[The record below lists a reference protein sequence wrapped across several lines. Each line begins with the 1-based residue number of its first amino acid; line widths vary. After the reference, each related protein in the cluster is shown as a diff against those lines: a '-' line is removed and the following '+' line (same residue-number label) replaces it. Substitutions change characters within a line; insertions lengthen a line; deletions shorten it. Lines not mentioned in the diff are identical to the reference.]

1 MKRRTKREQSQARLN
16 HTLQG
21 GVAMKSKRLAFLHFY
36 IFVLC
41 LALRAQD
48 DRTFSVL
55 KNLDVFHNIY
65 RNLDAFYVDTLDAD
79 KVIKVGI
86 DAMLHSLDPYTEYY
100 PEEDQSDLKMLTQAK
115 YGGIGSVIRMMKD
128 STVIIAEPYEG
139 MPAAEVGLQVG
150 DVLLKVDD
158 KDLKGMGTPEV
169 SNLLRGE
176 PGTTFVLKFQRPNE
190 SKPREVKI
198 TRKNIKLPPIPY
210 YGIIPSPS
218 GESEGGCGYINLSQ
232 FTNDCYSDV
241 RKAII
246 SLKSQGA
253 KSLIFDLR
261 GNPGGALDQAVRIV
275 NLFVPKDITIVETKG
290 KVQGGNQTYKTM
302 DQPLDEEIPIV
313 VMVNGNSASASEIVA
328 GSLQDLDRAVILGSR
343 TYGKG
348 LVQSI
353 RELPYNGNLK
363 LTTAK
368 YYIPSGR
375 CIQEIDYKQKR
386 TSLNASSSTPNASR
400 STLHEDST
408 IYKTKNGRPVMSGKG
423 IKPDVEVKHDTL
435 QNIVYYLS
443 NDDVL
448 INYGTKYC
456 QTHPAPKSVAEFK
469 LTDADFE
476 DFKKMVIE
484 SDFKYDRLSEKRLQ
498 DLKKVAEFEG
508 YYDEAKAEFD
518 ALEAKLTHNLSRE
531 LDHHAKDIRQLI
543 SLEII
548 KRYFYESG
556 SVQEML
562 KDDTDLPRAMEILAD
577 KNEYNKILSGPQTP

>member
-1 MKRRTKREQSQARLN
+1 MKRFLLTYLLTFLTVTLHLSAQQN
-16 HTLQG
+16 HTFD
-21 GVAMKSKRLAFLHFY
+21 V
-36 IFVLC
+36 V
-41 LALRAQD
+41 
-48 DRTFSVL
+48 

-79 KVIKVGI
+79 KVIKIGI
-86 DAMLHSLDPYTEYY
+86 DAMLHSLDPYTEYF

-115 YGGIGSVIRMMKD
+115 YGGIGSLIRMMKD

-139 MPAAEVGLQVG
+139 MPAAEVGLQAG
-150 DVLLKVDD
+150 DVLLQIDD

-176 PGTTFVLKFQRPNE
+176 PGTTFVLKFKRPNE
-190 SKPREVKI
+190 TKPREVKI
-198 TRKNIKLPPIPY
+198 TRQSIKLPAVPY
-210 YGIIPSPS
+210 YGMIGNS
-218 GESEGGCGYINLSQ
+218 GYINLSQ
-232 FTNDCYSDV
+232 FTNDCYGYV
-241 RKAII
+241 RKAVI
-246 SLKSQGA
+246 SLKEQGA
-253 KSLIFDLR
+253 QNLIFDLR

-275 NLFVPKDITIVETKG
+275 NLFVPKGLTIVETRG
-290 KVQGGNQTYKTM
+290 KVEGGNQTYKTT
-302 DQPLDEEIPIV
+302 DQPLDEEIPMV
-313 VMVNGNSASASEIVA
+313 VLVNNNSASASEIVA
-328 GSLQDLDRAVILGSR
+328 GSLQDLDRAVVIGSR

-375 CIQEIDYKQKR
+375 CIQEVDYKQR
-386 TSLNASSSTPNASR
+386 RERNATKKGAAS
-400 STLHEDST
+400 DST
-408 IYKTKNGRPVMSGKG
+408 VYKTRNGRPVMSGKG
-423 IKPDVEVKHDTL
+423 ITPDVEVPHDTL
-435 QNIVYYLS
+435 QNIVYYLG

-456 QTHPAPKSVAEFK
+456 QSHAAPKSVADFK

-476 DFKKMVIE
+476 DFKKMVID
-484 SDFKYDRLSEKRLQ
+484 SDFKYDRLSEKRLE

-508 YYDEAKAEFD
+508 YYEDAKAEFE

-531 LDHHAKDIRQLI
+531 MDHHAKDLRQLI
-543 SLEII
+543 SYEII

-556 SVQEML
+556 SVQESL
-562 KDDTDLPRAMEILAD
+562 KDDIDLKKAQEILAD
-577 KNEYNKILSGPQTP
+577 KAKYNEILKKD

>member
-1 MKRRTKREQSQARLN
+1 MKRLT
-16 HTLQG
+16 
-21 GVAMKSKRLAFLHFY
+21 FLLFY
-36 IFVLC
+36 IFTWC
-41 LALRAQD
+41 LALHAQD

-100 PEEDQSDLKMLTQAK
+100 PEEDQSELKMLTQAK

-198 TRKNIKLPPIPY
+198 TRQNIKLSPIPY
-210 YGIIPSPS
+210 YGLLNSQLSTTLNSQPSTTLNSQPS
-218 GESEGGCGYINLSQ
+218 TLNSDIGYINLSQ

-313 VMVNGNSASASEIVA
+313 VMVNNNSASASEIVA

-386 TSLNASSSTPNASR
+386 ER
-400 STLHEDST
+400 SAQKDATADST
-408 IYKTKNGRPVMSGKG
+408 VYRTRNGRPVLSGKG
-423 IKPDVEVKHDTL
+423 IKPDVEVQHDTL

-443 NDDVL
+443 NEDVL

-456 QTHPAPKSVAEFK
+456 QTHPAPKSVADFK

-484 SDFKYDRLSEKRLQ
+484 SNFKYDRLSEKRLE

-508 YYDEAKAEFD
+508 YYEDAKAEFD
-518 ALEAKLTHNLSRE
+518 ALEAKLTHNLSHE
-531 LDHHAKDIRQLI
+531 IDHHAKDIRSLI

-548 KRYFYESG
+548 KRYFFESG

-562 KDDTDLPRAMEILAD
+562 KDDTDLPRAIEILS
-577 KNEYNKILSGPQTP
+577 NMEEYNKILNK

>member
-1 MKRRTKREQSQARLN
+1 MKRLT
-16 HTLQG
+16 
-21 GVAMKSKRLAFLHFY
+21 FLLFY
-36 IFVLC
+36 IFTWC
-41 LALRAQD
+41 LALHAQD

-100 PEEDQSDLKMLTQAK
+100 PEEDQSELKMLTQAK

-176 PGTTFVLKFQRPNE
+176 PGTKFVLKFQRPNE

-198 TRKNIKLPPIPY
+198 TRQNIKLSPIPY
-210 YGIIPSPS
+210 YGLLNSQLSTTLNSQPSTLNS
-218 GESEGGCGYINLSQ
+218 NIGYINLSQ

-313 VMVNGNSASASEIVA
+313 VMVNNNSASASEIVA

-386 TSLNASSSTPNASR
+386 ER
-400 STLHEDST
+400 SNQKDATADST
-408 IYKTKNGRPVMSGKG
+408 VYRTRNGRPVLSGKG
-423 IKPDVEVKHDTL
+423 IKPDVEVEHDTL

-443 NDDVL
+443 NEDVL

-456 QTHPAPKSVAEFK
+456 QTHPAPKSVADFK

-484 SDFKYDRLSEKRLQ
+484 SDFKYDRLSEKRLE

-508 YYDEAKAEFD
+508 YYEDAKAEFD
-518 ALEAKLTHNLSRE
+518 ALEAKLTHNLSHE
-531 LDHHAKDIRQLI
+531 LDHHAKDIRSLI

-548 KRYFYESG
+548 KRYFFESG

-562 KDDTDLPRAMEILAD
+562 KDDTDLPRAIEILS
-577 KNEYNKILSGPQTP
+577 NMEEYNKILNK

>member
-1 MKRRTKREQSQARLN
+1 M
-16 HTLQG
+16 
-21 GVAMKSKRLAFLHFY
+21 HFY
-36 IFVLC
+36 IFLYLC
-41 LALRAQD
+41 IMK
-48 DRTFSVL
+48 RTFITYLLMLASTAFVSLNAQNERTFNVL

-65 RNLDAFYVDTLDAD
+65 QNLDAFYVDTLDAD

-115 YGGIGSVIRMMKD
+115 YGGIGSLIRMMKD

-139 MPAAEVGLQVG
+139 MPAATVGLKAG
-150 DVLLKVDD
+150 DILLQIDD
-158 KDLKGMGTPEV
+158 HNLKGMGTPEV

-176 PGTTFVLKFQRPNE
+176 PGTTFVLKFQRPGEN
-190 SKPREVKI
+190 KPREVKI
-198 TRKNIKLPPIPY
+198 TRQSIKLPAIPY
-210 YGIIPSPS
+210 YGMIGNS
-218 GESEGGCGYINLSQ
+218 GYINLSQ
-232 FTNDCYSDV
+232 FTNDCYGYV
-241 RKAII
+241 RKAVI
-246 SLKSQGA
+246 SLKEQGA
-253 KSLIFDLR
+253 QNLIFDLR

-275 NLFVPKDITIVETKG
+275 NLFVEKGLTIVETRG
-290 KVQGGNQTYKTM
+290 KVEGGNQTYKTN

-313 VMVNGNSASASEIVA
+313 VLVSNSSASASEIVA
-328 GSLQDLDRAVILGSR
+328 GSLQDLDRAVIVGSR

-386 TSLNASSSTPNASR
+386 EQSGSQKGTTA
-400 STLHEDST
+400 DST
-408 IYKTKNGRPVMSGKG
+408 VYRTKNGRLVKSGKG
-423 IKPDVEVKHDTL
+423 IMPDVEVKHDTM
-435 QNIVYYLS
+435 QNIVYYLA

-448 INYGTKYC
+448 IRYGTKYC
-456 QTHPAPKSVAEFK
+456 QTHSAPSSVADFK
-469 LTDADFE
+469 LTDAEFE
-476 DFKKMVIE
+476 DFKQMVID
-484 SDFKYDRLSEKRLQ
+484 SDFKYDRLSEKRLE

-508 YYDEAKAEFD
+508 YYEDAKAEFE
-518 ALEAKLTHNLSRE
+518 ALEAKLTHNLSKE

-556 SVQEML
+556 SVQEAL
-562 KDDTDLPRAMEILAD
+562 KDDIDVQKAQEILAD
-577 KNEYNKILSGPQTP
+577 KTKYDNILKGKELEPSNP

>member
-1 MKRRTKREQSQARLN
+1 MKRLT
-16 HTLQG
+16 
-21 GVAMKSKRLAFLHFY
+21 FLLFY
-36 IFVLC
+36 IFTWC
-41 LALRAQD
+41 LALHAQD

-100 PEEDQSDLKMLTQAK
+100 PEEDQSELKMLTQAK

-198 TRKNIKLPPIPY
+198 TRQNIKLSPIPY
-210 YGIIPSPS
+210 YGLLNSQLSTTLNSQLSTTLNSQPSTTLNSQPS
-218 GESEGGCGYINLSQ
+218 TLNSDIGYINLSQ

-313 VMVNGNSASASEIVA
+313 VMVNNNSASASEIVA

-386 TSLNASSSTPNASR
+386 ER
-400 STLHEDST
+400 SAQKDATADST
-408 IYKTKNGRPVMSGKG
+408 VYRTRNGRPVLSGKG
-423 IKPDVEVKHDTL
+423 IKPDVEVQHDTL

-443 NDDVL
+443 NEDVL

-456 QTHPAPKSVAEFK
+456 QTHPAPKSVADFK

-484 SDFKYDRLSEKRLQ
+484 SDFKYDRLSEKRLE

-508 YYDEAKAEFD
+508 YYEDAKAEFD
-518 ALEAKLTHNLSRE
+518 ALEAKLTHNLSHE
-531 LDHHAKDIRQLI
+531 IDHHAKDIRSLI

-548 KRYFYESG
+548 KRYFFESG

-562 KDDTDLPRAMEILAD
+562 KDDTDLPRAIEILS
-577 KNEYNKILSGPQTP
+577 NMEEYNKILNK

>member
-1 MKRRTKREQSQARLN
+1 MSVGSAFISLN
-16 HTLQG
+16 
-21 GVAMKSKRLAFLHFY
+21 
-36 IFVLC
+36 
-41 LALRAQD
+41 AQD
-48 DRTFSVL
+48 DRTFSVM

-176 PGTTFVLKFQRPNE
+176 PGTTFMLKFQRPNE

-198 TRKNIKLPPIPY
+198 TRQNIKLPPIPY
-210 YGIIPSPS
+210 YGMLPSSPS
-218 GESEGGCGYINLSQ
+218 SSILSSLNSQLSTIGYINLSQ

-290 KVQGGNQTYKTM
+290 KVQGGNQTYKTL
-302 DQPLDEEIPIV
+302 DRPLDEEIPIV

-386 TSLNASSSTPNASR
+386 EQSGSQKGAAA
-400 STLHEDST
+400 DST
-408 IYKTKNGRPVMSGKG
+408 VYRTKNGRQVMSGKG
-423 IKPDVEVKHDTL
+423 IKPDVEVQHDTL

-448 INYGTKYC
+448 INYGTRYC
-456 QTHPAPKSVAEFK
+456 QTHPAPQSVADFK
-469 LTDADFE
+469 LTDADFA
-476 DFKKMVIE
+476 DFVKMVIE

-531 LDHHAKDIRQLI
+531 LNRHAKDIRQLI

-562 KDDTDLPRAMEILAD
+562 KDDTDLPRAIAILAD
-577 KNEYNKILSGPQTP
+577 KNEYNKILSGPQNP

>member
-1 MKRRTKREQSQARLN
+1 MFVGSTFIALN
-16 HTLQG
+16 
-21 GVAMKSKRLAFLHFY
+21 
-36 IFVLC
+36 
-41 LALRAQD
+41 AQD

-190 SKPREVKI
+190 TKPREVKI
-198 TRKNIKLPPIPY
+198 TRKNIKLPSIPY

-218 GESEGGCGYINLSQ
+218 SLSTVGYINLSQ

-241 RKAII
+241 RKSII

-386 TSLNASSSTPNASR
+386 EQLGNQKGADADSS
-400 STLHEDST
+400 

-484 SDFKYDRLSEKRLQ
+484 SDFKYDRLSEKRLE

-531 LDHHAKDIRQLI
+531 LDYHAKDIRQII

-562 KDDTDLPRAMEILAD
+562 KDDTDLPRAMKILAD
-577 KNEYNKILSGPQTP
+577 KNEYNKILSGPKLQ

>member
-1 MKRRTKREQSQARLN
+1 MKRTFITYL
-16 HTLQG
+16 L
-21 GVAMKSKRLAFLHFY
+21 MLACTA
-36 IFVLC
+36 FVSMN
-41 LALRAQD
+41 AQN
-48 DRTFSVL
+48 DRTFNVL

-86 DAMLHSLDPYTEYY
+86 DAMLHSLDPYTEYL

-115 YGGIGSVIRMMKD
+115 YGGIGSLIRMMKD

-139 MPAAEVGLQVG
+139 MPAAIVGLQAG
-150 DVLLKVDD
+150 DILLKIDD
-158 KDLKGMGTPEV
+158 HDLKGMGTPEV

-176 PGTTFVLKFQRPNE
+176 PGTTFILKFQRPNE

-198 TRKNIKLPPIPY
+198 TRQSIKLPAIPY
-210 YGIIPSPS
+210 FGKIGNS
-218 GESEGGCGYINLSQ
+218 GYINLSQ
-232 FTNDCYSDV
+232 FTNDCYGYV
-241 RKAII
+241 RKAVI
-246 SLKSQGA
+246 SLKEQGA
-253 KSLIFDLR
+253 QNLIFDLR

-275 NLFVPKDITIVETKG
+275 NLFVPKGLTIVETRG
-290 KVQGGNQTYKTM
+290 KVEGGNQTYKTN

-313 VMVNGNSASASEIVA
+313 VLVSNSSASASEIVA
-328 GSLQDLDRAVILGSR
+328 GSLQDLDRAVIVGSR

-353 RELPYNGNLK
+353 RELPYNGDLK

-375 CIQEIDYKQKR
+375 CIQEIDYKQR
-386 TSLNASSSTPNASR
+386 R
-400 STLHEDST
+400 E
-408 IYKTKNGRPVMSGKG
+408 KTNNSNTTRDEEFKTRNGRIVKSGKG
-423 IKPDVEVKHDTL
+423 IMPDVEVKHDTM
-435 QNIVYYLS
+435 QNIVYYLA

-448 INYGTKYC
+448 IQYGTKYC
-456 QTHPAPKSVAEFK
+456 QTHSAPASVAEFK

-476 DFKKMVIE
+476 NFKQMVID
-484 SDFKYDRLSEKRLQ
+484 SDFKYDRLSEKRLE

-508 YYDEAKAEFD
+508 YYEDAKAEFE
-518 ALEAKLTHNLSRE
+518 ALEKKLTHNLAKE
-531 LDHHAKDIRQLI
+531 IDHHAKDIRQLI

-556 SVQEML
+556 SVQEAL
-562 KDDTDLPRAMEILAD
+562 KDDLDLQKAQEILAD
-577 KNEYNKILSGPQTP
+577 KNEYNKILGGPQNP

>member
-1 MKRRTKREQSQARLN
+1 MKRLT
-16 HTLQG
+16 
-21 GVAMKSKRLAFLHFY
+21 FLLFY
-36 IFVLC
+36 IFTWC
-41 LALRAQD
+41 LALHAQD

-100 PEEDQSDLKMLTQAK
+100 PEEDQSELKMLTQAK

-158 KDLKGMGTPEV
+158 KDLKGLGTPEV

-198 TRKNIKLPPIPY
+198 TRQNIKLPPIPY
-210 YGIIPSPS
+210 YGLLNSQLSTTLNSQLSTTLNSQPSTTLNSQPS
-218 GESEGGCGYINLSQ
+218 TLNSTIGYINLSQ

-290 KVQGGNQTYKTM
+290 KVQGGYQTYKTM

-313 VMVNGNSASASEIVA
+313 VMVNNNSASASEIVA

-386 TSLNASSSTPNASR
+386 ER
-400 STLHEDST
+400 STQKDATADST
-408 IYKTKNGRPVMSGKG
+408 VYRTRNGRPVLSGKG
-423 IKPDVEVKHDTL
+423 IKPDVEVQHDTL

-443 NDDVL
+443 NEDVL

-456 QTHPAPKSVAEFK
+456 QTHPAPKSVADFK

-484 SDFKYDRLSEKRLQ
+484 SNFKYDRLSEKRLE

-508 YYDEAKAEFD
+508 YYEDAKAEFD
-518 ALEAKLTHNLSRE
+518 ALEAKLTHNLSHE
-531 LDHHAKDIRQLI
+531 IDHHAKDIRSLI

-548 KRYFYESG
+548 KRYFFESG

-562 KDDTDLPRAMEILAD
+562 KDDTDLPRAIEILS
-577 KNEYNKILSGPQTP
+577 NMEEYNKILNK

>member
-1 MKRRTKREQSQARLN
+1 LDFIEIKKKMKRLT
-16 HTLQG
+16 
-21 GVAMKSKRLAFLHFY
+21 FLLFY
-36 IFVLC
+36 IFTLC
-41 LALRAQD
+41 HALHAQD
-48 DRTFSVL
+48 DHTFSVL

-79 KVIKVGI
+79 KVIKVSI

-176 PGTTFVLKFQRPNE
+176 PGTTFMLQFQRPNE
-190 SKPREVKI
+190 SKPRQVKI
-198 TRKNIKLPPIPY
+198 TRQSIKLPPIPY
-210 YGIIPSPS
+210 YGLLNPQLSTTLNPKPSTLNS
-218 GESEGGCGYINLSQ
+218 NIGYINLSQ

-246 SLKSQGA
+246 SLKAQGA

-313 VMVNGNSASASEIVA
+313 VMVNGNSASAAEIVA

-375 CIQEIDYKQKR
+375 CIQEIDYKQR
-386 TSLNASSSTPNASR
+386 REGANATQNGNQNANLDSKK
-400 STLHEDST
+400 DST
-408 IYKTKNGRPVMSGKG
+408 VYRTKNGRPVMSGKG
-423 IKPDVEVKHDTL
+423 IKPDVEVLHDTL

-443 NDDVL
+443 NEDVL

-456 QTHPAPKSVAEFK
+456 QTHPAPKSVADFK

-484 SDFKYDRLSEKRLQ
+484 SDFKYDRLSEKRLEE
-498 DLKKVAEFEG
+498 LKKVAEFEG
-508 YYDEAKAEFD
+508 YYEDAKAEFE
-518 ALEAKLTHNLSRE
+518 ALEAKLTHNLSHE
-531 LDHHAKDIRQLI
+531 LDHHAKDIRSLI

-548 KRYFYESG
+548 KRYFFESG

-562 KDDTDLPRAMEILAD
+562 KDDTDLPRAIEILSN
-577 KNEYNKILSGPQTP
+577 KEEYNKILGGPAVR

>member
-1 MKRRTKREQSQARLN
+1 MSVGSTFISMN
-16 HTLQG
+16 
-21 GVAMKSKRLAFLHFY
+21 
-36 IFVLC
+36 
-41 LALRAQD
+41 AQD

-198 TRKNIKLPPIPY
+198 TRKNIKISPIPY
-210 YGIIPSPS
+210 YGILPSQPS
-218 GESEGGCGYINLSQ
+218 TTSPPLRGESEGGCGYINLSQ

-290 KVQGGNQTYKTM
+290 KVQGGNQTYRTM

-386 TSLNASSSTPNASR
+386 EQSGNQKGADADSSV
-400 STLHEDST
+400 
-408 IYKTKNGRPVMSGKG
+408 YKTKNGRLVMSGKG

-443 NDDVL
+443 NDDVM

-484 SDFKYDRLSEKRLQ
+484 SDFKYDRLSEKRLE

-562 KDDTDLPRAMEILAD
+562 KDDTDLPRAMEILTD
-577 KNEYNKILSGPQTP
+577 KNEYNKILSGPKLQ

>member
-1 MKRRTKREQSQARLN
+1 MLAGSAFIDLN
-16 HTLQG
+16 
-21 GVAMKSKRLAFLHFY
+21 
-36 IFVLC
+36 
-41 LALRAQD
+41 AQD

-55 KNLDVFHNIY
+55 KNLDVFHNVY
-65 RNLDAFYVDTLDAD
+65 RNLEAFYVDTLDAD
-79 KVIKVGI
+79 KVVKVGI

-100 PEEDQSDLKMLTQAK
+100 PEEDQNELKMLTQAK

-158 KDLKGMGTPEV
+158 KELKGMGTPEV

-176 PGTTFVLKFQRPNE
+176 PGTTFVLKFQRPGE

-198 TRKNIKLPPIPY
+198 TRQNIKLPAIPY
-210 YGIIPSPS
+210 YGMFGNS
-218 GESEGGCGYINLSQ
+218 GYINLSQ
-232 FTNDCYSDV
+232 FTNDCYGYV

-246 SLKSQGA
+246 SLKEQGA
-253 KSLIFDLR
+253 QNLIFDLR
-261 GNPGGALDQAVRIV
+261 SDPGGALDQAVRIV

-290 KVQGGNQTYKTM
+290 KVEGGNQTYKTM
-302 DQPLDEEIPIV
+302 NQPLDEEIPIV

-386 TSLNASSSTPNASR
+386 ERTATQKGEVAD
-400 STLHEDST
+400 STL
-408 IYKTKNGRPVMSGKG
+408 YKTKNGRPVLSGKG
-423 IKPDVEVKHDTL
+423 IMPDVEVKHDTM
-435 QNIVYYLS
+435 QNIVYYLA

-448 INYGTKYC
+448 IRYGTKYC
-456 QTHPAPKSVAEFK
+456 QTHAAPKSVADFK
-469 LTDADFE
+469 IADADFE
-476 DFKKMVIE
+476 DFKKMVID
-484 SDFKYDRLSEKRLQ
+484 SDFKYDRLSEKRLE

-508 YYDEAKAEFD
+508 YYEDAKAEFE
-518 ALEAKLTHNLSRE
+518 ALEAKLTHNLSKE

-556 SVQEML
+556 SVQESL
-562 KDDTDLPRAMEILAD
+562 KDDIDLKRAQEILAD
-577 KNEYNKILSGPQTP
+577 KATYNSILKKTE

>member
-1 MKRRTKREQSQARLN
+1 MKRLT
-16 HTLQG
+16 
-21 GVAMKSKRLAFLHFY
+21 FLLFY
-36 IFVLC
+36 IFTLC
-41 LALRAQD
+41 LALHAQD
-48 DRTFSVL
+48 DHTFSVL

-176 PGTTFVLKFQRPNE
+176 PGTTFMLQFQRPNE
-190 SKPREVKI
+190 SKPRQVKI
-198 TRKNIKLPPIPY
+198 TRQSIKLPPIPY
-210 YGIIPSPS
+210 YGLLNPQLSTTLNSKPSTLNS
-218 GESEGGCGYINLSQ
+218 NIGYINLSQ

-246 SLKSQGA
+246 SLKAQGA

-313 VMVNGNSASASEIVA
+313 VMVNGNSASAAEIVA

-375 CIQEIDYKQKR
+375 CIQEIDYKQR
-386 TSLNASSSTPNASR
+386 REGANATQNGNQNANLDSKK
-400 STLHEDST
+400 DST
-408 IYKTKNGRPVMSGKG
+408 VYRTKNGRPVMSGKG
-423 IKPDVEVKHDTL
+423 IKPDVEVQHDTL

-443 NDDVL
+443 NEDVL

-456 QTHPAPKSVAEFK
+456 QTHPAPKSVADFK

-484 SDFKYDRLSEKRLQ
+484 SDFKYDRLSEKRLEE
-498 DLKKVAEFEG
+498 LKKVAEFEG
-508 YYDEAKAEFD
+508 YYEDAKAEFE
-518 ALEAKLTHNLSRE
+518 ALEAKLTHNLSHE
-531 LDHHAKDIRQLI
+531 LDHHAKDIRSLI

-548 KRYFYESG
+548 KRYFFESG

-562 KDDTDLPRAMEILAD
+562 KDDTDLPRAIEILSN
-577 KNEYNKILSGPQTP
+577 KEEYNKILGGPAAK